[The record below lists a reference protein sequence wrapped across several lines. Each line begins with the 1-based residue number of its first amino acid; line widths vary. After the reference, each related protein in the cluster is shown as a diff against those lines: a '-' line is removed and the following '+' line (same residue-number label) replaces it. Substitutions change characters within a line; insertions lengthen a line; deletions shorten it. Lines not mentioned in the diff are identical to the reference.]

1 MRGKESGVLS
11 QVFYIRITPAHAGKS
26 LTRELLLIVSRD
38 HPRTCG
44 EKTKEERRC
53 RQSMGS
59 PPHMRGKGGVCLA
72 GLHHLRITP
81 AHAGKSALG
90 SPAFSSNRDHPRT
103 CGEKA
108 SAPGAATPFVG
119 SPPHMRG
126 KVLAALM
133 PTNALGITP
142 AHAGKS
148 RSCRFAFIA
157 LRDHPRTCGEKAAF
171 QRLHL
176 QRLGS
181 PPHMRGKEIDAFGFP
196 RGHGITP
203 AHAGKR
209 RPDNGQKNR
218 SGDHPRTCGEKSY
231 HG

>member
-1 MRGKESGVLS
+1 MRGKEIGHLIKVRL
-11 QVFYIRITPAHAGKS
+11 VGITPAYAGK
-26 LTRELLLIVSRD
+26 RACCWG
-38 HPRTCG
+38 HPAAWG
-44 EKTKEERRC
+44 
-53 RQSMGS
+53 
-59 PPHMRGKGGVCLA
+59 
-72 GLHHLRITP
+72 
-81 AHAGKSALG
+81 
-90 SPAFSSNRDHPRT
+90 DHPRT

-218 SGDHPRTCGEKSY
+218 SGDHPRTCGEKL
-231 HG
+231 